1 MVALVAHM
9 LTRIRKRPVEAR
21 EILENSG
28 HVLDGF
34 KTSIFPGGSGGSGDA
49 SRERKGPSDSFLKT
63 S

>member
-1 MVALVAHM
+1 M
-9 LTRIRKRPVEAR
+9 
-21 EILENSG
+21 LENSG

-49 SRERKGPSDSFLKT
+49 SRERKGPSDSFLIT